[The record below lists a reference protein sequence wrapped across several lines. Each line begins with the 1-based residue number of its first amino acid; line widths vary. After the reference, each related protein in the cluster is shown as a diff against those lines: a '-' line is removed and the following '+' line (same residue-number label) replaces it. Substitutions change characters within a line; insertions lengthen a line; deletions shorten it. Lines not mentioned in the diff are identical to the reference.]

1 MNVNVKLFAVAK
13 QLAGAETV
21 AVTLPHQATVLE
33 LREAIGRQHPALH
46 DITQRAMIA
55 IDAEYISND
64 AVVPEHCEIAL
75 IPPVSG
81 G

>member
-1 MNVNVKLFAVAK
+1 MNVKVKLFAVAK

-21 AVTLPHQATVLE
+21 AVTLPNSPTVKK
-33 LREAIGRQHPALH
+33 LRDALGQQFPPLY

-55 IDAEYISND
+55 IDAEYVNND
-64 AVVPEHCEIAL
+64 AIVPEHSEIAL